1 MAVARLDS
9 KGRIAIPAEIR
20 EKLGLESG
28 DTFFFAL
35 DENEIRMAKAVNP
48 FDALADH
55 ALAERRAGRTRRLR
69 DYAAEKGIDLNAE

>member
-9 KGRIAIPAEIR
+9 KGRIAIPAAIR

-28 DTFFFAL
+28 DTFFLAA

-55 ALAERRAGRTRRLR
+55 ALDERRRLR
-69 DYAAEKGIDLNAE
+69 DYAAEKGIDLDAE

>member
-35 DENEIRMAKAVNP
+35 DKNEIRMAKAVNP

-55 ALAERRAGRTRRLR
+55 ALEERRAGRTRRLR

>member
-28 DTFFFAL
+28 DTFFFAT
-35 DENEIRMAKAVNP
+35 DKDEIRMAKAVNP

-55 ALAERRAGRTRRLR
+55 ALDERRAGRTRRLR
-69 DYAAEKGIDLNAE
+69 DYAAEKGIDLDAE